1 MVNTIQRLEAFLK
14 DTGISANVLSRSLE
28 RVSSA
33 TLSQFR
39 AGKYKGDN
47 KDVADKINR
56 YIDGYYEKKIKRE
69 QSPLNEMKSEIVETN
84 DFTMG
89 SYVIDETVDEC
100 ELGLIYG
107 LPGTGKTTILSEYA
121 KNHPNAVLIKTN
133 RFYKAKT
140 LLDKIC
146 TELGIESVGDNA
158 TKLDKIV
165 KFLKQSDRILLIDEA
180 ENLPIQ
186 ALDGLRA
193 IWMDSGKPMVL
204 CGTELLKDKLV
215 GSGGELKR
223 FYNRICNVH
232 VMKGLSDSE
241 SLEIYGTNLIYK
253 YCENDFRASSKLY
266 KKAYKAAKFK
276 NKEIDSEIIE
286 DALTMVVIK

>member
-1 MVNTIQRLEAFLK
+1 MLKTIERLEAFLK
-14 DTGISANVLSRSLE
+14 DEGISANVLSRSLE

-69 QSPLNEMKSEIVETN
+69 QSPLNEIKNEIVETN

-146 TELGIESVGDNA
+146 AELGIESVGDNA

>member
-1 MVNTIQRLEAFLK
+1 
-14 DTGISANVLSRSLE
+14 
-28 RVSSA
+28 
-33 TLSQFR
+33 
-39 AGKYKGDN
+39 
-47 KDVADKINR
+47 
-56 YIDGYYEKKIKRE
+56 
-69 QSPLNEMKSEIVETN
+69 
-84 DFTMG
+84 
-89 SYVIDETVDEC
+89 
-100 ELGLIYG
+100 
-107 LPGTGKTTILSEYA
+107 
-121 KNHPNAVLIKTN
+121 
-133 RFYKAKT
+133 
-140 LLDKIC
+140 
-146 TELGIESVGDNA
+146 
-158 TKLDKIV
+158 
-165 KFLKQSDRILLIDEA
+165 
-180 ENLPIQ
+180 
-186 ALDGLRA
+186 LDGLRA